1 MIDETI
7 LETGVADLHI
17 HTTAS
22 DGTIGVGRRVELAAE
37 RDLDAIAITDHDVIA
52 DALTE
57 RTERRDGVEL
67 IAGVEIR
74 ADLFDTKIEILG
86 HFVDPTHEGL
96 LETLKH
102 AREFRRQRNAD
113 LVANLAE
120 ATGLDFSYEDLAAS
134 VDGNLG
140 RPHLADVLIEA
151 GVVDSVGEAFGEY
164 LAEEGEAF
172 VPMERLP
179 VAEVVETIHAAGGTA
194 SLAHPGRIRASADAV
209 AEMLDELTNL
219 GLDGLEVQYPYG
231 AETSDDYADVDVATA
246 ADLTERFDLIPTGGS
261 DCHGPDSGKFRQGE
275 VRVERD
281 VLDRLR
287 SAAGA

>member
-1 MIDETI
+1 MTDETA
-7 LETGVADLHI
+7 LETGVADLHM

-22 DGTIGVGRRVELAAE
+22 DGTVNVERRVGLAAE
-37 RDLDAIAITDHDVIA
+37 RDLDAVAITDHDVIA

-74 ADLFDTKIEILG
+74 ADLFDTKVEILG

-96 LETLKH
+96 LATLER
-102 AREFRRQRNAD
+102 AREFRRQRNAE

-120 ATGLDFSYEDLAAS
+120 ATGLDLSYEDLTTP

-151 GVVDSVGEAFGEY
+151 GVVDSVGGAFDEY

-179 VAEVVETIHAAGGTA
+179 VTEVVETIHAAGGTA
-194 SLAHPGRIRASADAV
+194 TLAHPGRIRASAETV
-209 AEMLDELTNL
+209 AEMLDELAAL
-219 GLDGLEVQYPYG
+219 GLDGLEVQYPYS
-231 AETSDDYADVDVATA
+231 AEKSEDYADVDVATA
-246 ADLTERFDLIPTGGS
+246 GDLAERCELIPTGGS

-275 VRVERD
+275 VRVKRD

-287 SAAGA
+287 AAAEA